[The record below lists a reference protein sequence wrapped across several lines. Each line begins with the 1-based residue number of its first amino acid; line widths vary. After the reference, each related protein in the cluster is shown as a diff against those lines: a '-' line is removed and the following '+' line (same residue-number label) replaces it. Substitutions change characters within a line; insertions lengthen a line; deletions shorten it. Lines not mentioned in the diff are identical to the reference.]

1 MISSSIYVR
10 IVAADKN
17 RGYIILVGY
26 DAKIVQRTAIQQ
38 VSLSVL
44 SKANIQT
51 AFGRIKA
58 NYRASELRDVTADG
72 IKKRI
77 EKEIQ
82 ASGL

>member
-1 MISSSIYVR
+1 MIASTIFVR

-44 SKANIQT
+44 SKANIEA
-51 AFGRIKA
+51 AFERIKA
-58 NYRASELRDVTADG
+58 NYNASELRDGTADG

>member
-1 MISSSIYVR
+1 MIASTIFVR

-44 SKANIQT
+44 SKANIEA
-51 AFGRIKA
+51 AFERIKA
-58 NYRASELRDVTADG
+58 NYNASELRDVTADG

>member
-1 MISSSIYVR
+1 MIASTIFVR

-17 RGYIILVGY
+17 RGYVILVGY

-38 VSLSVL
+38 VSLSIL
-44 SKANIQT
+44 SKANIEA
-51 AFGRIKA
+51 AFERIKA
-58 NYRASELRDVTADG
+58 NYNASELRDVTADG